1 MVRSHRQPTSSDA
14 HLTTDSRFFMEPLSR
29 RSRKNSKGYV
39 EMSDDSVVAG
49 SDDPNDKK
57 HFRLFGHSDNLDAD
71 EDEEGYQ
78 SEDDGLF
85 VHDDDERYRLFDVMW
100 GHRMERRYLDAAF
113 RSGEVW
119 VLDSDTYINN
129 PEHPTP
135 AHPCPALVPDG
146 QSHQGRFQFID
157 MERISSG
164 KHLTHNIIRWHARA
178 RLNNT
183 STGQREPVDLYT
195 YICAP
200 LQDDGS
206 YEVVVRDSP
215 RGLEYEFCIYLCLE
229 RFARD
234 ARVFSYKTWL
244 RLEPHCWQCWV
255 LNQRF
260 CCCLLTEEHP
270 GDDEMEQRELMD
282 LF

>member
-1 MVRSHRQPTSSDA
+1 MPRGVSMVRSHRQPTSSDA

-135 AHPCPALVPDG
+135 AQG
-146 QSHQGRFQFID
+146 SHQGN
-157 MERISSG
+157 ISHTTSSAG
-164 KHLTHNIIRWHARA
+164 TPEHVSTTPAPGSENQSTCTPTSALLFKTTAATKLWCAIHLVVW
-178 RLNNT
+178 NT
-183 STGQREPVDLYT
+183 SSVSTS
-195 YICAP
+195 A
-200 LQDDGS
+200 S
-206 YEVVVRDSP
+206 NASP
-215 RGLEYEFCIYLCLE
+215 GMHVSSHTKPGY
-229 RFARD
+229 
-234 ARVFSYKTWL
+234 
-244 RLEPHCWQCWV
+244 V
-255 LNQRF
+255 LN
-260 CCCLLTEEHP
+260 LTA
-270 GDDEMEQRELMD
+270 GNAGSSINDFAAVYSLKSILVMMKWNNGN
-282 LF
+282 